1 MESKKTFT
9 EFEQIIDRL
18 GMLSDD
24 LMEVIDKQIEAVVSS
39 NEEDI
44 VEYVEKYTHLRGVFK
59 EQEHKFIDH
68 LQMMLNDAAE
78 VDGVEIRLEYLK
90 EVYPE
95 ATDTIAGWQ
104 ITLEKQMETL
114 KEKHQELNNLL
125 EFAVDKNMQLM
136 HSIYSLHNK
145 KNTRYGAGGSKE
157 EISSGI
163 ALNKEA

>member
-1 MESKKTFT
+1 MESKKAFT
-9 EFEQIIDRL
+9 EFGQIIERL
-18 GMLSDD
+18 GSLSDD

-44 VEYVEKYTHLRGVFK
+44 EQHVEEYTHLRGVFK
-59 EQEHKFIDH
+59 EQEHKFMNH
-68 LQMMLNDAAE
+68 LQTMLNNAGVSSVE
-78 VDGVEIRLEYLK
+78 VRLEHLK

-95 ATDTIAGWQ
+95 SSDTITDWQ
-104 ITLEKQMETL
+104 MTLEKQMETL
-114 KEKHQELNNLL
+114 KERHQKLNKLL
-125 EFAVDKNMQLM
+125 EFAVEKNMQLM

-145 KNTRYGAGGSKE
+145 KNTRYGESGSKE